1 MVEKVSGVSFAA
13 KFEAMRCNARARA
26 VIQSI
31 SSPLLGDH
39 IIDMPRLTS
48 ECAEKVLRDMRH
60 EPDISSFILF
70 SLTMH
75 GLTKKIYIQHIIRCT
90 YLNHTTY
97 RIITCLCICVS
108 L

>member
-1 MVEKVSGVSFAA
+1 MH
-13 KFEAMRCNARARA
+13 ARARA

-75 GLTKKIYIQHIIRCT
+75 GLIEKD
-90 YLNHTTY
+90 LHTVHYTVHY
-97 RIITCLCICVS
+97 TVHT
-108 L
+108 